1 MLLVLWQTAVP
12 KLQEVTDSTVMPKN
26 IHDFN
31 ALRHLNNNNL
41 ITSTNI
47 IQTCMPHMGTDDDV
61 TLLYIINGLPRLKAV
76 LAQRNAKPEKDKEE
90 RKRKRVFSQ
99 HLALAILLSPHIS
112 SSLIL
117 PKSLLCSG
125 VAEMTCCCVTQCL
138 SIKGPILNL
147 KTNKRA
153 QHSPKLSLLV
163 FYFNYSQNDEHL
175 SL

>member
-1 MLLVLWQTAVP
+1 
-12 KLQEVTDSTVMPKN
+12 
-26 IHDFN
+26 
-31 ALRHLNNNNL
+31 
-41 ITSTNI
+41 
-47 IQTCMPHMGTDDDV
+47 MPHMGTDDDV
-61 TLLYIINGLPRLKAV
+61 TLLYIINGLPRLKDV

-90 RKRKRVFSQ
+90 SIFSAFGPR
-99 HLALAILLSPHIS
+99 HSSLSPYIS

-125 VAEMTCCCVTQCL
+125 VAELTCCCVTQCL

>member
-1 MLLVLWQTAVP
+1 
-12 KLQEVTDSTVMPKN
+12 MPKN

-90 RKRKRVFSQ
+90 SIFSAFGPR
-99 HLALAILLSPHIS
+99 HSSLSPY
-112 SSLIL
+112 LIL
-117 PKSLLCSG
+117 SDLTQISALLWCGRADMLLRDSVSQYKRSNPQSKNKQKSTTFTQAIFTCLL
-125 VAEMTCCCVTQCL
+125 L
-138 SIKGPILNL
+138 
-147 KTNKRA
+147 
-153 QHSPKLSLLV
+153 
-163 FYFNYSQNDEHL
+163 
-175 SL
+175 